1 MKLIDFCLATRLSSM
16 SALGAH
22 ALEGSLAYMAPEQ
35 TGRMNRVVDPR
46 SDLYSL
52 GATLYELL
60 TGVLP
65 FQAADSMAMIHSHIA
80 RRTVP
85 PSQRSPSIPQVLSDL
100 VMKLLAKAAE
110 DRYQSAAGLKADLQE
125 CLQQW
130 QARREIAQFALGRS
144 DIGGALRLPQRLYG
158 RQEATSALLAALDRT
173 SAGAAELLLLT
184 GPAGVGKSALVQEI
198 YKAIAQRSG
207 YFIAGKFDQLG
218 RHIPYAPI
226 AQAFRELM
234 RQLLTESPQALAGW
248 TAAILAALGTSGQ
261 LLISLIPELELIIGR
276 QPSIAELGPTES
288 KNRFSLALQNF
299 VHVCATREH
308 PLVLFLDDLQWADPA
323 SLTLLQILLSDPE
336 RGHFLVIG
344 AYRDEEVDAGH
355 PLRLTLEELRKAGA
369 TTSECRIRPL
379 ELTHVT
385 ALLGDTLSADLPTVA
400 PLARLVYE
408 KTQGNPFFLN
418 QFLTG
423 LYKDRQLEFDVHA
436 GSWRWDLER
445 IAQAQVTANV
455 VEFVVAK
462 LRQLAPVA
470 QRLLT
475 LAACIGHQ
483 FDLEVLATLGDRSP
497 AQTAAELW
505 EAVQEGLVVPL
516 SSDYRFLLSRAG
528 QSADASGAAA
538 PPATPPVKDETIHV
552 ACKFLH
558 DRVQQAAYLLIPQG
572 EKQQVH
578 LRIGRRLRAQRQQTH
593 GDEGLFELVNH
604 LNYGAAL
611 INEPEERRELARLN
625 LLAGQRAKA
634 ATAFVT
640 AANHFAVGTALLSA
654 DSWQSD
660 YELSFVLHAERAEC
674 EYLSGQFKQAES
686 LFEVALGHARSLE
699 DQARIYALRIVLYTT
714 LGEFTAAI
722 EAGQRGLQLFDV
734 DLPALEHERKTALDA
749 ELVQM
754 ESTRAGRS
762 MEELLAAPQMTA
774 PEQLTVSRLLMD
786 LVAPAYFTSPTLF
799 ALLATRL
806 VNLTQKHGNC
816 ETSAYGYIT
825 YGFLLAAAMG
835 RPAEAYAFGR
845 LGLALQEKFNCQ
857 SLECKLKFVFGIYQ
871 HLCKPL
877 RTAMPYL
884 RQALQSGL
892 ESGDLAYA
900 SFACHHLG
908 FTRLGLGD
916 ELSAVGE
923 EVDSY
928 LALMQKTKDMAS
940 LRTLTVTRQAIKH
953 LQGDSAQL
961 RCLNDENF
969 NEEEFVAGA
978 LAAGFAM
985 GCCYF
990 YFTKLQL
997 LYLAG
1002 DYPGALAM
1010 AHKAEELKW
1019 SARGLYYR
1027 TELPL
1032 YTCLTLA
1039 ALYGQASSEEKA
1051 GYLEALQ
1058 RNYEQIATWAQGCPE
1073 NFRHQEHLVA
1083 AELARIGGRE
1093 AEAIGLYEQAIAAAQ
1108 QGGFVHHA
1116 ALASELTADL
1126 HLLRQRSSLAS
1137 FYLREAQYGYLR
1149 WGATAKAR
1157 QLVEKHPQLGS
1168 DSIEPQGFAITE
1180 SNSTRQSTARTGL
1193 LDVATIVRA
1202 AQAISSEMVLDKV
1215 IEQLMRSVLT
1225 NAGAQRGFLLVPQKG
1240 ELFIEAAMTT
1250 EPDTVQLGLAQPL
1263 TGEAQLAVSVVHYVA
1278 RSQETAV
1285 LGNASAE
1292 RRFAGDPYIQAA
1304 QPKSIL
1310 CLALMHQ
1317 GRLPG
1322 ILYLEN
1328 NTTFDTFTQERVELL
1343 RLLAAQAAIA
1353 MENARLYADVQHKS
1367 RELRRANENLE
1378 TQVEKRTE
1386 ELRAATSRLYS
1397 VNDSLTQRSEELR
1410 QANQRLQNELGE
1422 RERTELARAAL
1433 QEQIISVQ
1441 KARLTEMSSPII
1453 PITDHIMIMPLI
1465 GSMDS
1470 ARAEQ
1475 VLTTALDGAQRS
1487 GAQVVILDITGMTQM
1502 DKSVAET
1509 LVNTAR
1515 ALGLLGAH
1523 AVLTGIRA
1531 GFAQLMV
1538 TLGVELGTLVTRGTL
1553 QSGIAYAL
1561 SRTGDSTRPLQPRSR

>member
-1 MKLIDFCLATRLSSM
+1 M
-16 SALGAH
+16 SALGAR

-80 RRTVP
+80 RRTMP
-85 PSQRSPSIPQVLSDL
+85 PSQRAPGIPQILSDL

-130 QARREIAQFALGRS
+130 QTRGEIAAFPLGRS
-144 DIGGALRLPQRLYG
+144 DLGGALRIPQRLYG
-158 RQEATSALLAALDRT
+158 RQEATAALLAALDRT
-173 SAGAAELLLLT
+173 SRGAAELLLLS

-207 YFIAGKFDQLG
+207 YFISGKFDQLG
-218 RHIPYAPI
+218 RHIPYAPV

-234 RQLLTESPQALAGW
+234 RQLLTESPQALDRW
-248 TAAILAALGTSGQ
+248 TTELLAALGPSGQ
-261 LLISLIPELELIIGR
+261 VLSNLIPELELVIGP
-276 QPSIAELGPTES
+276 QPNLAELGPTES
-288 KNRFSLALQNF
+288 KNRFSLAFQNF
-299 VHVCATREH
+299 LHVCATAEH

-344 AYRDEEVDAGH
+344 AYRDEEVDAAH
-355 PLRLTLEELRKAGA
+355 PLRLTLDELRKAGA
-369 TTSECRIRPL
+369 TTRECPIRPL
-379 ELTHVT
+379 ELGHVT
-385 ALLGDTLSADLPTVA
+385 ELLGDTLNADLAAVA

-418 QFLTG
+418 QFLTA
-423 LYKDRQLEFDVHA
+423 LYKDRQLEFDVRRDA
-436 GSWRWDLER
+436 WSWDLER
-445 IAQAQVTANV
+445 IAQAQVTDNV

-462 LRQLAPVA
+462 LRRLTPVA

-483 FDLEVLATLGDRSP
+483 FELDVLSALGDRSP
-497 AQTAAELW
+497 VQTAADLW
-505 EAVQEGLVVPL
+505 EAVQEGLIVPL
-516 SSDYRFLLSRAG
+516 GSDYRFLLSGAG
-528 QSADASGAAA
+528 QSAD
-538 PPATPPVKDETIHV
+538 PAGPETGPAIHV
-552 ACKFLH
+552 VCKFLH
-558 DRVQQAAYLLIPQG
+558 DRVQQAAYSLIPQG
-572 EKQQVH
+572 DKQHVH
-578 LRIGRRLRAQRQQTH
+578 LRIGRRLRAQRQQAH

-611 INEPEERRELARLN
+611 ITQPEERSDLARLN

-634 ATAFVT
+634 ATAYAT
-640 AANHFAVGTALLSA
+640 AASHFAVGVELLAA
-654 DSWQSD
+654 DSWRSD

-674 EYLSGQFKQAES
+674 EYLSAHFKEAES
-686 LFEVALGHARSLE
+686 LFEVALCHARSLE

-722 EAGQRGLQLFDV
+722 TAGQRGLQLFDV
-734 DLPALEHERKTALDA
+734 DLPAAEHERKTALDA
-749 ELVQM
+749 ELAQM

-774 PEQLTVSRLLMD
+774 PEQLLVSRLLMD

-799 ALLATRL
+799 ALLATRM
-806 VNLTQKHGNC
+806 VNLTQQHGNC
-816 ETSAYGYIT
+816 EVSAYGYIT

-835 RPAEAYAFGR
+835 RPAEAYALGR
-845 LGLALQEKFNCQ
+845 LGLSLQEKFHCK
-857 SLECKLKFVFGIYQ
+857 SLDSKLNFVFGIYQ
-871 HLCKPL
+871 HLCSPL

-884 RQALQSGL
+884 TRALQSGL
-892 ESGDLAYA
+892 ESGDLTYA
-900 SFACHHLG
+900 SFACHHIG

-916 ELSAVGE
+916 ELSAVRE
-923 EVDSY
+923 EVDRC
-928 LALMQKTKDMAS
+928 LALMQRTKDAVS
-940 LRTLTVTRQAIKH
+940 LRTLLITRQAIKH
-953 LQGDSAQL
+953 LQGESAQL
-961 RCLNDENF
+961 LSLNDDSF
-969 NEEEFVAGA
+969 NEEEFVAAA
-978 LAAGFAM
+978 LAAGFPM

-997 LYLAG
+997 LYLGG

-1019 SARGLYYR
+1019 SAFGLYYR

-1032 YTCLTLA
+1032 YTSLTLA
-1039 ALYGQASSEEKA
+1039 ALYGKASRAEQTR
-1051 GYLEALQ
+1051 YLEEL
-1058 RNYEQIATWAQGCPE
+1058 RRHYEQIATWAQGCPD
-1073 NFRHQEHLVA
+1073 NFRHQERLVA
-1083 AELARIGGRE
+1083 AELARLEGRE
-1093 AEAIGLYEQAIAAAQ
+1093 AEAMGLYEQAIVAAQ

-1116 ALASELTADL
+1116 ALASELTAEL
-1126 HLLRQRSSLAS
+1126 HLLRQRSSLAG

-1157 QLVEKHPQLGS
+1157 QLVEKYPQLGS
-1168 DSIEPQGFAITE
+1168 DGVEPQGFAITE
-1180 SNSTRQSTARTGL
+1180 TNSTRQSAARTGQ

-1202 AQAISSEMVLDKV
+1202 AQAICSEMVLDKV
-1215 IEQLMRSVLT
+1215 IDQLMRSVLT

-1240 ELFIEAAMTT
+1240 VLFIEAAMTT

-1263 TGEAQLAVSVVHYVA
+1263 SADAQLAVSVVHYVA

-1292 RRFAGDPYIQAA
+1292 RRFASDRYIQAA

-1310 CLALMHQ
+1310 CLALLHQ

-1328 NTTFDTFTQERVELL
+1328 NTTFDAFTQERVELL

-1353 MENARLYADVQHKS
+1353 MENARLYADVQRAS
-1367 RELRRANENLE
+1367 QDLRRANENLE
-1378 TQVEKRTE
+1378 SQVDQRTE

-1410 QANQRLQNELGE
+1410 QANQLLQNELGE
-1422 RERTELARAAL
+1422 RERAERARAAL
-1433 QEQIISVQ
+1433 QEQIINVQ
-1441 KARLTEMSSPII
+1441 KARLSEMSSPII

-1475 VLTTALDGAQRS
+1475 VLSTALDGAQRS

-1561 SRTGDSTRPLQPRSR
+1561 GRTGESTRPGPQRLR